1 MYRRNDFLSTV
12 RRRQLHLSTGH
23 SRERG
28 RLERLAR
35 TLALLFVLGW
45 LLAAAAAGAGPPVS
59 SEDSCDSQDR
69 RGTTPLMRAAFAGA
83 EERFLRLLDDGAD
96 PNARCSGD
104 GPTPTL
110 MLLAPLFAARFA
122 SAGQVASAP
131 LPLPPGIGTD
141 TDLQARRGMLYAL
154 LSSGADPDARQGET
168 HPLTVATMLEQVWAV
183 EALTAFGADPDRAP
197 DLFRTARIVGNPE
210 ISRLLGIE

>member
-1 MYRRNDFLSTV
+1 MT
-12 RRRQLHLSTGH
+12 TGSVSEMRH
-23 SRERG
+23 ASERTS
-28 RLERLAR
+28 LERFTR
-35 TLALLFVLGW
+35 TLVLLFVLGW
-45 LLAAAAAGAGPPVS
+45 SLVAAAAAGPPVS
-59 SEDSCDSQDR
+59 SEDSCDSKGR
-69 RGTTPLMRAAFAGA
+69 EGTTPLMRAAFAGA
-83 EERFLRLLDDGAD
+83 EETVVRLLDEGAD
-96 PNARCSGD
+96 PNARCNDD

-141 TDLQARRGMLYAL
+141 TDLQARHGMLSAL
-154 LSSGADPDARQGET
+154 LSAGADPDGLQGET

-197 DLFRTARIVGNPE
+197 NLFRTARMVGNPE

>member
-1 MYRRNDFLSTV
+1 MRHAS
-12 RRRQLHLSTGH
+12 
-23 SRERG
+23 ERAS
-28 RLERLAR
+28 LERFTR
-35 TLALLFVLGW
+35 TLVLLFVLGW
-45 LLAAAAAGAGPPVS
+45 SLADADAAAGAPASPD
-59 SEDSCDSQDR
+59 DSCDSKDR
-69 RGTTPLMRAAFAGA
+69 RGTTALMRAAFAGA
-83 EERFLRLLDDGAD
+83 EETVVRLLDDGAD

-110 MLLAPLFAARFA
+110 MLLAPLFASRFA

-131 LPLPPGIGTD
+131 LPLPPGLGTD
-141 TDLQARRGMLYAL
+141 GDLRARRGALHAL
-154 LSSGADPDARQGET
+154 LSAGADPDGRQGET

-197 DLFRTARIVGNPE
+197 DLFRAARMVGNPE

>member
-1 MYRRNDFLSTV
+1 MRPAS
-12 RRRQLHLSTGH
+12 
-23 SRERG
+23 ERG
-28 RLERLAR
+28 RLEGSTR
-35 TLALLFVLGW
+35 TLVVLFVLGW
-45 LLAAAAAGAGPPVS
+45 ALAAAAAGASVS
-59 SEDSCDSQDR
+59 LDDSCDSKDR

-83 EERFLRLLDDGAD
+83 DETVVRLLDEGAD
-96 PNARCSGD
+96 PNGRCTD
-104 GPTPTL
+104 EGPTPTL

-122 SAGQVASAP
+122 AAGQVASSP
-131 LPLPPGIGTD
+131 LPLPPGLGSE
-141 TDLQARRGMLYAL
+141 TDLRARRGALYAL

-197 DLFRTARIVGNPE
+197 NLFPAARMVANPD

>member
-1 MYRRNDFLSTV
+1 
-12 RRRQLHLSTGH
+12 
-23 SRERG
+23 
-28 RLERLAR
+28 
-35 TLALLFVLGW
+35 
-45 LLAAAAAGAGPPVS
+45 
-59 SEDSCDSQDR
+59 
-69 RGTTPLMRAAFAGA
+69 MRAAFAGA
-83 EERFLRLLDDGAD
+83 EETVLSLLDDGAD

-141 TDLQARRGMLYAL
+141 TDLQARHGMLYAL
-154 LSSGADPDARQGET
+154 LSAGADPDGRQGET

-183 EALTAFGADPDRAP
+183 EVLTAFGADPDRAP
-197 DLFRTARIVGNPE
+197 NLFQTARMVGNPE